1 MPTLIVETVI
11 DALQERCFDC
21 ARDISLHCVTAAHT
35 QEKAVAG
42 VVAGKIGPGEWVT
55 FEAVHF
61 GIRQRLTAQVIEF
74 DYPHRFT
81 DETIQGAFQSMRH
94 EHAFFAHPEGTLMR
108 DTLTWVSPLGPLGVI
123 ADRLF
128 LYSYLSRFL
137 KRRNQQLK
145 SHIENNQI

>member
-1 MPTLIVETVI
+1 
-11 DALQERCFDC
+11 
-21 ARDISLHCVTAAHT
+21 
-35 QEKAVAG
+35 
-42 VVAGKIGPGEWVT
+42 
-55 FEAVHF
+55 
-61 GIRQRLTAQVIEF
+61 
-74 DYPHRFT
+74 
-81 DETIQGAFQSMRH
+81 
-94 EHAFFAHPEGTLMR
+94 MR